1 MSQQYPQQPHPA
13 PQAPPARY
21 FQDFG
26 RKKGF
31 FASLYDFGF
40 TSFVTARVATALYA
54 TLVILSTIGALI
66 FILLTLAE
74 SSYFLGGLEKFFIT
88 IFILIGLPLWHLLM
102 RITLEF
108 YVAGIRTAENT
119 SILVE
124 VATQNAW
131 GYQGYV
137 GGYPQQ
143 PEYFGQQPYSGQ
155 QPEPRAFAA
164 QGYQSA
170 GQPQPYQAPV
180 PGYGSGADAGAA
192 HGAEGAS
199 SQSYAPNGGYSPAP
213 GFDPGQGSGVAYGQ
227 GYGFGEDN
235 LGTASDSTDPDMPRK
250 PLS

>member
-13 PQAPPARY
+13 PQAPPAGHS
-21 FQDFG
+21 QDFG

-54 TLVILSTIGALI
+54 VLVILSTIGALI

-119 SILVE
+119 SILVQ
-124 VATQNAW
+124 VAAQNGG

-143 PEYFGQQPYSGQ
+143 PEYFGQQPYSAPQ
-155 QPEPRAFAA
+155 QEPQDFAA

-170 GQPQPYQAPV
+170 GQPQPYPAPGA
-180 PGYGSGADAGAA
+180 GYGSGADAGVTP
-192 HGAEGAS
+192 GAEGTS

-213 GFDPGQGSGVAYGQ
+213 GFDPGRGSDAGYGQ
-227 GYGFGEDN
+227 GQGFGESN
-235 LGTASDSTDPDMPRK
+235 SSSPDSTDPNTPRK